1 MGQLCVFAEVYE
13 AGIEWQKLEVEVG
26 AQQASNLFVLDF
38 IWTSFELIL
47 VKILSTHGAESL
59 DDGTKSFVK
68 QQLSDFASKLAPSE
82 HIHKG
87 RAF

>member
-1 MGQLCVFAEVYE
+1 M
-13 AGIEWQKLEVEVG
+13 
-26 AQQASNLFVLDF
+26 
-38 IWTSFELIL
+38 
-47 VKILSTHGAESL
+47 KILSTHGAESL

-87 RAF
+87 GGFLIFFIDQKDGSVGPLRTLHVIFCPCV